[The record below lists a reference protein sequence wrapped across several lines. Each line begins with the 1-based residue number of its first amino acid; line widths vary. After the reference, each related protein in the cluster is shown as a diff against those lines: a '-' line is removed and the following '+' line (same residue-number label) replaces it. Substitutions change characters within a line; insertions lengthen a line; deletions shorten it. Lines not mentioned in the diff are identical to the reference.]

1 MGLAQQGYSGNVL
14 GRSNATA
21 GTAYY
26 GVVPGASLRFT
37 GVASFVVTS
46 GNTANDVYFMRPLG
60 RANVTVAAT
69 TSDSSLTLDADP
81 SPSGNTIAAGDQ
93 VVVQHSDG
101 TYRRAQV
108 NTSGWN
114 STTKVVTF
122 TGTLGANVAV
132 GAKVWN
138 FGVNTDTD
146 PILGTAHPIFPSTVN
161 ATRTYSWAASGI
173 RGHQQGDPLLFYC
186 ANATNATS
194 VDSVEYA
201 RTLE

>member
-1 MGLAQQGYSGNVL
+1 MGLAQMGFSGNVL
-14 GRSNATA
+14 GRSNAAA

-26 GVVPGASLRFT
+26 GVVPGRPNIFT
-37 GVASFVVTS
+37 GVASFTVTS
-46 GNTANDVYFMRPLG
+46 GNTANDVFFLRPLG

-93 VVVQHSDG
+93 VVIAHSDG

-122 TGTLGANVAV
+122 TGTLAANVAA

-138 FGVNTDTD
+138 FGVHTDTD
-146 PILGTAHPIFPSTVN
+146 PVLGTVHPIFPSTAN
-161 ATRTYSWAASGI
+161 ATRTYSWSASGI
-173 RGHQQGDPLLFYC
+173 RGHQAGDPLLFYC
-186 ANATNATS
+186 PNATNATT
-194 VDSVEYA
+194 VDAVEYA
-201 RTLE
+201 RTIE